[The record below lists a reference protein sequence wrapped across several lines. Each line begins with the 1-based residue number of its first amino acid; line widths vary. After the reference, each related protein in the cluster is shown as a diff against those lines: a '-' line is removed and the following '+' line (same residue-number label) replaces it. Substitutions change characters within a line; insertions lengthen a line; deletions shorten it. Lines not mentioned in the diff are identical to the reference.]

1 MTDEE
6 LVERLKAHDEEAY
19 REVLARYGDAL
30 YSYVY
35 HLTLDHHQT
44 EDIVA
49 GTYLRIIEKIHAY
62 TYTGAPLKAWLYRI
76 AHNLA
81 MNSFR
86 QSGRTQQL
94 GDTELAH
101 PAPDDPS
108 ATVATRMDSEALR
121 DAIVQLTDDQQQVV
135 MLRFVGGQKPAE
147 IAQSLNKSETAIRQ
161 LQLRALRTL
170 GRLLE
175 GVM

>member
-1 MTDEE
+1 MTDAE
-6 LVERLKAHDEEAY
+6 LVERLKIHDEDAY
-19 REVLARYGDAL
+19 REAFARYGDAL

-35 HLTLDHHQT
+35 HLTLDHHLA

-49 GTYLRIIEKIHAY
+49 ETYLRLIEKIGEY

-81 MNSFR
+81 INSFR
-86 QSGRTQQL
+86 HTGRTEHL
-94 GDTELAH
+94 GDTDEALE
-101 PAPDDPS
+101 APDDPS
-108 ATVATRMDSEALR
+108 ATVATRLENAALH
-121 DAIVQLTDDQQQVV
+121 DAIVQLTDEQRQVV
-135 MLRFVGGQKPAE
+135 VLRFIGGQKPAE

-175 GVM
+175 GVL